1 MSQYIRSIIITL
13 AVGSALGSIYSYV
26 ADYSLP
32 KSIIVAIVVQVIFFA
47 LYNNISALFIRRNI
61 ERELTTRIHEYGKQG
76 VEAECAHCTSRN
88 FVPIRFDDD
97 NNFMCEECGGANA
110 LYINIT
116 TAQKTHPMNV
126 SPLIVT
132 TAEAQTL
139 ADTENT
145 IKNKIRNEKS

>member
-32 KSIIVAIVVQVIFFA
+32 KSIIVVIVVQVIFFA